1 MKRDEA
7 DLLFNGSR
15 TCNAESELIFAMQAA
30 GLSTQEKL
38 QTQRAFRAADNDG
51 KWALLGKFCGPSKG
65 DPVAIR
71 QMLGL

>member
-1 MKRDEA
+1 MSKDEA
-7 DLLFNGSR
+7 DLLFSGKIS
-15 TCNAESELIFAMQAA
+15 TAEAELIFAMQAA

-38 QTQRAFRAADNDG
+38 QTQRAFRAADNDK
-51 KWALLGKFCGPSKG
+51 KWALLGKFCGPLKG